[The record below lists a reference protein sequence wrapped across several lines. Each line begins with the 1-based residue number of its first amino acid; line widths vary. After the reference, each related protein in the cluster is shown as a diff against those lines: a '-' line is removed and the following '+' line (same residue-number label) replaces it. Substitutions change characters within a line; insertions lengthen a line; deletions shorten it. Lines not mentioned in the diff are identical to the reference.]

1 MSASTKPG
9 NTDPKN
15 SEKTVRASTAG
26 LMRREIIRLRTGRR
40 PPDDAALEASRAL
53 YQRRSDLRAT
63 LKLDYPESLPI
74 AAHAEAI
81 TNLIRDHQVV
91 IVAGETGSG
100 KTTQLPKICLAA
112 GLGITGSIAHTQPRR
127 LPARTVA
134 SRIAQETG
142 SPLGEAVGYA
152 VRFTDRTNPQTL
164 VKLVTDGL
172 LLTEIRGDRFLDA
185 YDAIIVDEAHER
197 SLNIDFLLGYL
208 RRLLARR
215 RDLKLI
221 VTSATIDVERFS
233 AYFGG
238 APVVQ
243 VSGRGYPVDI
253 RHLNDDEASMSE
265 DPEETLCRA
274 VETISTLPGAKSLDT
289 LIFQTGEREIFESAR
304 ALRARFGEKYEIL
317 PLYARLRTA
326 DQNRVFAPAGRR
338 RLVLAT
344 NVAETSLTVP
354 NIGFVIDPGLAR
366 INRYSY
372 RSKLTRLPIEPV
384 SQASANQRS
393 GRCGRIAPG
402 ICLRLFSET
411 DFKSRPDFTE
421 PEIRRV
427 NLASVVLQM
436 RAFALG
442 DIETFGFIEP
452 PDPGA
457 IRDAQRLLYEL
468 GALDGD
474 HLTETGRAMARL
486 PVDPRLARMLVNAK
500 ACSALREVLII
511 VSGLSIQDPRERP
524 RDAQQAADQKHAQ
537 WQDPNSDFL
546 SWVKLWEWL
555 ANLHDS
561 STRAGER
568 KAHEQNFLSHM
579 RIREWRELHRQL
591 LTTIRDLGWRINEAT
606 ASAEDVHRAIISGSL
621 SLVGTHDEKGVFL
634 GARGSRFRIFPG
646 SGLKARSVRW
656 LVAAEIAETSQVYAR
671 CVAPVEA
678 RWIEEAGEHLVTRN
692 HSEPR
697 WDERRGEARINEA
710 VRLYGLPLAEKR
722 SVRLAPIDHALA
734 RELLI
739 RDGLVAGAVPEL
751 ALRQIQFIAVNVEE
765 QRQVLELETRARRRD
780 LVIPEA
786 EICAFYSER
795 LPADVNDVT
804 TLLRWWRSLDAKQRQ
819 SLFFDKDFIH
829 RNLSEE
835 LGETQYP
842 SELRVGNFTF
852 DLKYHFAPGA
862 EDDGVNVLVP
872 EGLLSGV
879 VPELLDWS
887 VPGYF
892 PRVVESWLRT
902 LPKAKRRDLS
912 PIADRVDGIAQFL
925 QRPDRYRAGRLT
937 RALADAL
944 HALHD
949 LTVSEADWDRTR
961 VDANCLI
968 NVMVLDAAGK
978 VLRQSRDVSLLLA
991 QTRPTNVA
999 EDLAAPVRENLRA
1012 FPAEG
1017 LGESVTLI
1025 QRGAPVLAWPALKDR
1040 GTGVDLVHPAT
1051 QSEAQSLNRSGF
1063 ARLALLSQAETSRFL
1078 RKELDKEKTLSL
1090 HFASIGD
1097 AQTLRDEVLKACAWQ
1112 CFFEGRNVPRT
1123 TAEFDARIHSCAQQL
1138 LPVFRN
1144 VVEHL
1149 GAILAARFELAKLI
1163 DSLTTPVFAPAL
1175 KDVRQHLAELVPKDV
1190 LSVTSGALL
1199 AEIPRY
1205 LQAEIYRLRNLQG
1218 RISRDAEK
1226 VKELAAFSLRIS
1238 RYAQHRLANM
1248 ETSEALAQQL
1258 EEVRVGVFAEPLA
1271 KKGLGSPVKLDRAI
1285 LVAEQSI
1292 GLR

>member
-1 MSASTKPG
+1 MSGSTKPAS
-9 NTDPKN
+9 TDKPAN
-15 SEKTVRASTAG
+15 VSTAG
-26 LMRREIIRLRTGRR
+26 LMRREAVRLRTGRKA
-40 PPDDAALEASRAL
+40 PDATALEASRAL
-53 YQRRSDLRAT
+53 HERRAQLRAS
-63 LKLDYPESLPI
+63 LRLDCPESLPI
-74 AAHAEAI
+74 AAHAREI
-81 TNLIRDHQVV
+81 SELVRRHPVV

-112 GLGITGSIAHTQPRR
+112 GLGVTGSIAHTQPRR
-127 LPARTVA
+127 LAARTVA
-134 SRIAQETG
+134 ARIAEESG
-142 SPLGEAVGYA
+142 SPLGEAIGYA
-152 VRFTDRTNPQTL
+152 VRFTDRTQPQTL
-164 VKLVTDGL
+164 VKLLTDGL

-208 RRLLARR
+208 KRLLARR
-215 RDLKLI
+215 RDLKVI

-243 VSGRGYPVDI
+243 VSGRGYPVEI
-253 RHLNDDEASMSE
+253 RHLAEDEASLSE
-265 DPEETLCRA
+265 DPEDTLCRA
-274 VETISTLPGAKSLDT
+274 VETISTLPGAKALDT

-304 ALRARFGEKYEIL
+304 VLRARFGERYDIL
-317 PLYARLRTA
+317 PLYARLRTS
-326 DQNRVFAPAGRR
+326 DQNRVFAPGGRR

-384 SQASANQRS
+384 SQASANQRA
-393 GRCGRIAPG
+393 GRCGRVAPG
-402 ICLRLFSET
+402 VCLRLYSES
-411 DFKSRPDFTE
+411 DFRTRPDFTE

-457 IRDAQRLLYEL
+457 IRDALRLLHEL
-468 GALDGD
+468 GAIEGD
-474 HLTETGRAMARL
+474 QLTETGRSMARL
-486 PVDPRLARMLVNAK
+486 PVDPRLARMLV
-500 ACSALREVLII
+500 SARERGALKELLI
-511 VSGLSIQDPRERP
+511 VVAALSIQDPRERP

-546 SWVKLWEWL
+546 TWVRLWDWL
-555 ANLHDS
+555 ANLHEN

-568 KAHEQNFLSHM
+568 KAHEQNFLSHL

-591 LTTIRDLGWRINEAT
+591 VTTVRDLGWRINEAPAT
-606 ASAEDVHRAIISGSL
+606 AEDVHRAIITGSL
-621 SLVGTHDEKGVFL
+621 SLVGTHDEKGIYL
-634 GARGSRFRIFPG
+634 GARGSRFRVFPG
-646 SGLKARSVRW
+646 STLKGRNVRW

-671 CVAPVEA
+671 CVSPVEA
-678 RWIEEAGEHLVTRN
+678 RWIEEAAGHLVTRN
-692 HSEPR
+692 HAEPH
-697 WDERRGEARINEA
+697 WDERRGEARIHES

-722 SVRLAPIDHALA
+722 SVRLAGVDPALA

-751 ALRQIQFIAVNVEE
+751 ALRQVPFIGVNLEE
-765 QRQVLELETRARRRD
+765 QRAVLEMETRARRRD

-786 EICAFYSER
+786 EICAFYAER
-795 LPADVNDVT
+795 LPVEVVDVT
-804 TLLRWWRSLDAKQRQ
+804 TLLRWWRGLDARRRQ
-819 SLFFDKDFIH
+819 ALYVDRDFIR

-842 SELRVGNFTF
+842 STLSVGGFTF
-852 DLKYHFAPGA
+852 DLKYRFAPGA
-862 EDDGVNVLVP
+862 EDDGVNVIVP

-912 PIADRVDGIAQFL
+912 PIADRVDGIAAFL
-925 QRPDRYRAGRLT
+925 LRKERYRAGRLS

-949 LTVSEADWDRTR
+949 VTVSEADWDRTR
-961 VDANCLI
+961 VDANCLV
-968 NVMVLDAAGK
+968 NVVVVDAAGRT
-978 VLRQSRDVSLLLA
+978 VRQGRDLALLLSQQQPA
-991 QTRPTNVA
+991 NRTVDT
-999 EDLAAPVRENLRA
+999 EMPVRENLRA

-1017 LGESVTLI
+1017 LRESITLT
-1025 QRGAPVLAWPALKDR
+1025 QGGAPVLAWPALKDR
-1040 GTGVDLVHPAT
+1040 GTGVDLVHPL
-1051 QSEAQSLNRSGF
+1051 SSGEASALNRAGY
-1063 ARLALLSQAETSRFL
+1063 ARLALLAQADTVRFL
-1078 RKELDKEKTLSL
+1078 RKELEKEKTLSL

-1097 AQTLRDEVLKACAWQ
+1097 AQTLRDEVLKAAAWQ
-1112 CFFEGRNVPRT
+1112 CFFEGRELPRT
-1123 TAEFDARIHSCAQQL
+1123 TPEFETRIREGASRL
-1138 LPVFRN
+1138 LPVFR
-1144 VVEHL
+1144 EITGHL
-1149 GAILAARFELAKLI
+1149 AAILATRFELAKLL
-1163 DSLTTPVFAPAL
+1163 DSLTAAVFAPAVT
-1175 KDVRQHLAELVPKDV
+1175 DVRQHLARLVPRDV
-1190 LSVTSGALL
+1190 LSVTPAVLL

-1218 RISRDAEK
+1218 RITRDAERCR
-1226 VKELAAFSLRIS
+1226 ELAAFSERIS
-1238 RYAQHRLANM
+1238 RYTQHRLANAA
-1248 ETSEALAQQL
+1248 TALALVQQL

-1271 KKGLGSPVKLDRAI
+1271 KKGLGSPTRLDRAL